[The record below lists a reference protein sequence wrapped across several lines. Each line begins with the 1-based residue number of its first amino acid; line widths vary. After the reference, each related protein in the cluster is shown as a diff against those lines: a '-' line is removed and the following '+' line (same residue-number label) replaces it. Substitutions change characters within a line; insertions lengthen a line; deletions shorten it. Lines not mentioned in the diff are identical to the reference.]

1 LHNIGIAVDG
11 LGADWPALMHL
22 RSFPFVEL
30 KVDRQFIAGCAD
42 NRLKQTV
49 CRHIVELARSYGTP
63 TLAAGVETRADF
75 LMASEIGFELVQGY
89 LFGKPIPC
97 EATSRMIRDVS
108 EPRAETPTVSGGRAA
123 EAA

>member
-1 LHNIGIAVDG
+1 MTDQPTDQQSDQVGIAIDG

-49 CRHIVELARSYGTP
+49 CRHIVELAQSYGTR
-63 TLAAGVETRADF
+63 TLAFGVETRADF
-75 LMASEIGFELVQGY
+75 LAASEIGFDLVQGY
-89 LFGKPIPC
+89 LFGKPMGLRKFARSVMARPL
-97 EATSRMIRDVS
+97 AM
-108 EPRAETPTVSGGRAA
+108 PR
-123 EAA
+123 